1 MQCKLNISYI
11 QEQAEAQSNLS
22 LKTKF
27 LLLQKWLEI
36 RLQPSRISKFSLGR
50 PLKHLPPTKRER
62 QTPSRALPQIAPIA
76 FMHAFGV
83 RIIYFFLLTPL
94 SILFFSHVFPRFVQ
108 RPILLFTDSCFRH
121 PLFDLRGTRKVEIRH
136 TNFHFSSKKVT
147 SKSRKVEVF
156 DLTNVKK
163 LSTFR
168 PKKAKVEK
176 LKSRKVEKL
185 KSRKVEKLKS

>member
-1 MQCKLNISYI
+1 MDNCERGLDPVGITISNPRREYWV
-11 QEQAEAQSNLS
+11 SRR
-22 LKTKF
+22 
-27 LLLQKWLEI
+27 LE
-36 RLQPSRISKFSLGR
+36 
-50 PLKHLPPTKRER
+50 PTE
-62 QTPSRALPQIAPIA
+62 SS
-76 FMHAFGV
+76 F
-83 RIIYFFLLTPL
+83 
-94 SILFFSHVFPRFVQ
+94 
-108 RPILLFTDSCFRH
+108 CH

-156 DLTNVKK
+156 DLTIVKK

-185 KSRKVEKLKS
+185 KS

>member
-1 MQCKLNISYI
+1 MLTHRRFIV
-11 QEQAEAQSNLS
+11 
-22 LKTKF
+22 KF
-27 LLLQKWLEI
+27 
-36 RLQPSRISKFSLGR
+36 
-50 PLKHLPPTKRER
+50 KHSQHQIPTE
-62 QTPSRALPQIAPIA
+62 
-76 FMHAFGV
+76 
-83 RIIYFFLLTPL
+83 
-94 SILFFSHVFPRFVQ
+94 
-108 RPILLFTDSCFRH
+108 SCFRH

-156 DLTNVKK
+156 DLTIVKK

-185 KSRKVEKLKS
+185 KSRKVEKLKSRQVEKLKSGS

>member
-1 MQCKLNISYI
+1 MHFLWFNVTCYYAVKMIHDVIST
-11 QEQAEAQSNLS
+11 ANL
-22 LKTKF
+22 
-27 LLLQKWLEI
+27 
-36 RLQPSRISKFSLGR
+36 
-50 PLKHLPPTKRER
+50 
-62 QTPSRALPQIAPIA
+62 
-76 FMHAFGV
+76 
-83 RIIYFFLLTPL
+83 
-94 SILFFSHVFPRFVQ
+94 FPYA
-108 RPILLFTDSCFRH
+108 TESCFRH

-156 DLTNVKK
+156 DLTIVKK

-185 KSRKVEKLKS
+185 KS